1 MISTSAA
8 KSIKVGSFTL
18 SNRIIVPPIA
28 RQLATDDGTVTE
40 AVIADYS
47 LHANSG
53 ASMVIVEA
61 SYVHKTGQIVP
72 NELSIEDDSK
82 IEGLAKLAS
91 TIKSYGILTII
102 QLVHAG
108 RMCCNAGFIA
118 PSAVPFENR
127 TTPRAMNIGDIEHV
141 IDWYRLAVSRA
152 MKAGFD
158 GVEIHCAHGYLLS
171 EFLSPVCNK
180 RTDSYGGSLQNRARL
195 LFQITSNTR
204 KAIGNDKILSV
215 RFGAADCYAGGL
227 KLSESVVVAR
237 ELERIGVN
245 LLNVS
250 IGCTPSALGGSRTRK
265 PMGFVP
271 IAREIKKNVSIPV
284 SVAGKITTADQ
295 IERIISTGAADMV
308 SICRS
313 LLADPK
319 FPSKILGTN
328 LDPITACKSCRVCIH
343 YIQGK

>member
-1 MISTSAA
+1 M
-8 KSIKVGSFTL
+8 L

-40 AVIADYS
+40 AVINDYS

-61 SYVHKTGQIVP
+61 SYVHKTGQIVS

-91 TIKSYGILTII
+91 TIKSYGIPTII

-108 RMCCNAGFIA
+108 RMGCNAGLIA

-127 TTPRAMNIGDIEHV
+127 TTPSEMTLKDIENV
-141 IDWYRLAVSRA
+141 ISWYELAVDRA

-158 GVEIHCAHGYLLS
+158 GIEIHCAHGYLLS
-171 EFLSPVCNK
+171 EFLSPVSNE
-180 RTDSYGGSLQNRARL
+180 RTDEYGGSLENRSRL
-195 LFQITSNTR
+195 LLQIVQNSR
-204 KAIGNDKILSV
+204 KEIGTDKILSV

-227 KLSESVVVAR
+227 KLSESVNVAK
-237 ELERIGVN
+237 ELEKLGVDM
-245 LLNVS
+245 LNVS

-271 IAREIKKNVSIPV
+271 LAREIKKNVSIPV

-295 IERIISTGAADMV
+295 IERILSTGDADMV

-328 LDPITACKSCRVCIH
+328 PDPITACKSCRVCIH
-343 YIQGK
+343 YIHQGCPK